1 MQNRIKVMAITAV
14 MSTPVLAD
22 TFNVNVYG
30 NVDVSYDS
38 IKTGNATN
46 GTTGVTSNRVAS
58 NISYLG
64 VKGAN
69 DLGDGLSALW
79 QIESLVNIGN
89 AGATQGGNFQ
99 LGNRD
104 TYAALKNADLGTLL
118 AGRYSTPYKL
128 STYRLDTFVGGIADN
143 RSLLG
148 SAGYS
153 TFDGRQ
159 DQTLAYIS
167 PNWGGLTV
175 MAARANLAPAVS
187 SNLTAPATVPAA
199 GTTPLTANANANVT
213 SIAAWYDAHG
223 FYGALAYEAHNNLG
237 INSAGATQSEH
248 ATRLGL
254 AYTEDGIYSVGA
266 VAEKIGDNLGSSA
279 AGVGGSLDGHDTY
292 YLSGKYYLP
301 SDNIIKVAYTK
312 LGSLTNGAPNTGAAQ
327 LALGLDHVLNKRTTV
342 YALYTRLHND
352 SAASY
357 GLSTS
362 SITSVG
368 GVTTLSGVGAS
379 PSAIAVGVKVVF

>member
-1 MQNRIKVMAITAV
+1 
-14 MSTPVLAD
+14 
-22 TFNVNVYG
+22 
-30 NVDVSYDS
+30 
-38 IKTGNATN
+38 
-46 GTTGVTSNRVAS
+46 
-58 NISYLG
+58 
-64 VKGAN
+64 
-69 DLGDGLSALW
+69 
-79 QIESLVNIGN
+79 
-89 AGATQGGNFQ
+89 
-99 LGNRD
+99 
-104 TYAALKNADLGTLL
+104 
-118 AGRYSTPYKL
+118 
-128 STYRLDTFVGGIADN
+128 
-143 RSLLG
+143 
-148 SAGYS
+148 
-153 TFDGRQ
+153 
-159 DQTLAYIS
+159 
-167 PNWGGLTV
+167 
-175 MAARANLAPAVS
+175 
-187 SNLTAPATVPAA
+187 
-199 GTTPLTANANANVT
+199 
-213 SIAAWYDAHG
+213 
-223 FYGALAYEAHNNLG
+223 
-237 INSAGATQSEH
+237 
-248 ATRLGL
+248 L